1 MNRFLMAGAATFA
14 LLGMALAAS
23 DTEPSKA
30 SSYKPIASEADKN
43 ACLGAG
49 GKVVI
54 FDGSLMCQ
62 LPATDQTKKAG

>member
-1 MNRFLMAGAATFA
+1 MNRLFIAAVVLPM

-43 ACLGAG
+43 ACLGGG

-62 LPATDQTKKAG
+62 MPAKDETKKAG